1 MMFNQF
7 QAMREGEALQQE
19 RMKEAETERLY
30 KELGYDNPKISPAW
44 LIIIILLLITMV
56 SVY

>member
-1 MMFNQF
+1 MLNQF

-30 KELGYDNPKISPAW
+30 KELGYSRPNIPFIW
-44 LIIIILLLITMV
+44 LMLIILSIIAIIVL
-56 SVY
+56 